1 MFALFHPETN
11 IIKFQCPEINIATAS
26 FHHPAPP
33 CLVTQRILSVSFDH
47 SLSFLIH
54 ANYCWYHLIIL
65 WVKNLKVWDDSSNI
79 L

>member
-33 CLVTQRILSVSFDH
+33 RF
-47 SLSFLIH
+47 LSFLIH